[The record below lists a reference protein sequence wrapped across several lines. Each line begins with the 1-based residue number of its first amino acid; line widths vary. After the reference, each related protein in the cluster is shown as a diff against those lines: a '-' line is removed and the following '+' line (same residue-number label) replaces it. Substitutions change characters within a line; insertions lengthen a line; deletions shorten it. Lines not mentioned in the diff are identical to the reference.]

1 MKKIS
6 VLMSLYYKE
15 KPEYLFSCL
24 ESIFNQTLLCDEI
37 VLVLDGGI
45 TKSLQNI
52 LDLWLEKLPLKIV
65 PLPENIGLGKAL
77 NEGMKYCS
85 HEWIFRMDT
94 DDICFPNR
102 FEKQITYIEQNPD
115 IDIFS
120 GQVVEF
126 SKNYLEYNSKK
137 QVPLSHPEIL
147 KFAKHRCPFNHMAI
161 AYKKSVV
168 ETVGGYQHHSMME
181 DYNLWIRVLAAGYK
195 SANLPENLVY
205 VRAGN
210 AMLERRRGCNYVE
223 SEWKLFKLKQNLNFQ
238 SLGSAFFIF
247 ILRSIPR
254 ILPVSVLNLVYKYLR
269 N

>member
-1 MKKIS
+1 
-6 VLMSLYYKE
+6 
-15 KPEYLFSCL
+15 
-24 ESIFNQTLLCDEI
+24 
-37 VLVLDGGI
+37 
-45 TKSLQNI
+45 
-52 LDLWLEKLPLKIV
+52 
-65 PLPENIGLGKAL
+65 
-77 NEGMKYCS
+77 
-85 HEWIFRMDT
+85 
-94 DDICFPNR
+94 
-102 FEKQITYIEQNPD
+102 
-115 IDIFS
+115 
-120 GQVVEF
+120 
-126 SKNYLEYNSKK
+126 
-137 QVPLSHPEIL
+137 
-147 KFAKHRCPFNHMAI
+147 MAI

-210 AMLERRRGCNYVE
+210 AMLERRRGWNYVE